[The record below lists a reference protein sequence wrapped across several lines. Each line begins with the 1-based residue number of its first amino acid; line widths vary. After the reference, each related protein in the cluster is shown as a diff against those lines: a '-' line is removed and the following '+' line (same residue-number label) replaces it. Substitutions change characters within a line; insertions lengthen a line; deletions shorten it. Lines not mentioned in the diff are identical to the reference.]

1 MTLLLGPPSSGKTS
15 LLLALAGKLDKGLKV
30 NNYSYQNIYTYHCHY
45 HCFSP
50 EIFLKNHFTT
60 ITLKWSCWKC
70 GWLTCWRMYLVCLEL
85 HCRLKNCV
93 RIVVVFYGIAGE
105 RKCEIQWPHAG
116 WICATKDISVY
127 KSTRF
132 TCWWNDSP
140 WNSWFL
146 CQVPGSW
153 HPIWL
158 TPQPQQPLQ
167 SLARAPFFSTV
178 QQQRMESFD
187 IYIYITG
194 MKMVILIID
203 SGLLYNRD
211 AYGARK
217 TRKRGW
223 NLPWK
228 RCGCLHEG
236 KSVSKTA
243 A

>member
-1 MTLLLGPPSSGKTS
+1 
-15 LLLALAGKLDKGLKV
+15 
-30 NNYSYQNIYTYHCHY
+30 
-45 HCFSP
+45 
-50 EIFLKNHFTT
+50 
-60 ITLKWSCWKC
+60 
-70 GWLTCWRMYLVCLEL
+70 MYLVCLEL

-127 KSTRF
+127 QPTWF

-167 SLARAPFFSTV
+167 SLARAPFISTV

-187 IYIYITG
+187 IYITG
-194 MKMVILIID
+194 MKMVTLIID
-203 SGLLYNRD
+203 CGILYNRD
-211 AYGARK
+211 AYGACK

-236 KSVSKTA
+236 KSVSNTA